1 MPWVTENGYLT
12 ELFKTIAQVE
22 HAEIQ
27 YLPDGRSN
35 GTGVVRFQSEEM
47 AEKAIGENKHPSN
60 KTRKTAANRLI
71 DTFTGYLYGQ
81 RPLGITFAKRNTRA
95 RAEAQEGSGEA
106 MGGMEHQAQDQMMEP
121 TGITQDQIM

>member
-1 MPWVTENGYLT
+1 MT

-35 GTGVVRFQSEEM
+35 GTGVVRFQSDEM
-47 AEKAIGENKHPSN
+47 AEKAIGKQTLSPLMVFSRRILTNNIS
-60 KTRKTAANRLI
+60 

-81 RPLGITFAKRNTRA
+81 RPLGITFAKRHA
-95 RAEAQEGSGEA
+95 RSGVEGQEGPGEIV
-106 MGGMEHQAQDQMMEP
+106 GGMDHQAPQDQMMEP

>member
-1 MPWVTENGYLT
+1 MT
-12 ELFKTIAQVE
+12 ELFKTIAQVD

-35 GTGVVRFQSEEM
+35 GTGVVRFQSDEM
-47 AEKAIGENKHPSN
+47 AEKAIGKYSSLFALADG
-60 KTRKTAANRLI
+60 KKILANPVA

-81 RPLGITFAKRNTRA
+81 RPLGITFAKRHPQPRT
-95 RAEAQEGSGEA
+95 EGQEDSGEM
-106 MGGMEHQAQDQMMEP
+106 MGGMDHQIPQDQMMEP